1 MSASSSSNHHESEGL
16 LYFGRSR
23 RNSKTGPVSPVNNVH
38 HIDKQE
44 SPNSNKLG
52 TFDGVFIPTTLNVLS
67 ILMFL
72 RFGFILCQSGIL
84 GMFGLLIVS
93 YAIDLLTTLSISAIA
108 TNGTVKGGGAYYM
121 ISRSLGPEFGG
132 SIGLVFYVGQVL
144 NAGMNVVGFCEPF
157 LQNFGNENGLI
168 AKIMPEG
175 KIWMLIYST
184 ILLLLCS
191 GISLKQSLFA
201 KTGRW
206 LFVILIFSTFTVPLS
221 AFFVKPFVDAKFG
234 AYTGFSF
241 QTLKENMM
249 PSFKPVPDTPAMNF
263 QVLFG
268 IFFPAT
274 AGIFAGASM
283 SGDLKNPSVSIPAGT
298 LKGLL
303 LTFISYSL
311 VIITMGACI
320 SRDMLYN
327 DVQVL
332 QNVNISK
339 YFIIMGEFSTS
350 LFSAIVGIIGSAKQ
364 LQAVARDEV
373 LPFTSAFAKGTPVT
387 DDPIAAVVF
396 TYILAQI
403 IIFFDVN
410 QIATFITMAF
420 LMTFIVTNLACFLLR
435 IASAPNFRPSFR
447 YFNSYTAAAG
457 AAASIAAM
465 FVADGMTA
473 SLMMIIL
480 AALFLTIHY
489 ISPPKP
495 WGDVSQSLIYHQ
507 VRKYLLRLR
516 QDHVKFWRP
525 QILLLVDD
533 PRTALKLIYFCN
545 SLKKGGLYVLGHVVV
560 TQDFQNS
567 FHEIKK
573 QQDAWK
579 QLRDV
584 SGVKAFIQISAGPDL
599 VWGAR
604 NVYLGSGLGGMRPNI
619 TVLGFF
625 EKQNHLVG
633 SQIRSSS
640 IPATASLPTDDCRHE
655 STINVQHWV
664 NIIEDL
670 LIMRA
675 NVAVAKGFP
684 QLELPSKNTTKDSKL
699 DSDKKYIDLYPIQ
712 MSAQIIDKNGETS
725 ALTTNFDTY
734 TLILQMGAILNTV
747 PSWKQNYTLRV
758 IVFVEYEED
767 VEEEE
772 SRIKILLEQ
781 LRIKAVIVVIC
792 LNSGNNESY
801 EVIVRG
807 KKDKNGRIEN
817 VLSKLEWWQ
826 NLQSARREY
835 ERKYGIPVDL
845 SRASTLP
852 ADHIDTIVPNDTNV
866 ANSGNVLH
874 EVAMHPSHV
883 SRLLK
888 TQKRR
893 RHTMSSIQQMGLSFS
908 MQTSKILKSQV
919 RHATD
924 FFRDEADL
932 DDYSSDSDSAT
943 TGTESDASSINES
956 FQSPRN
962 SLASKPKISVM
973 SHDHVSTIN
982 DRIPKS
988 AQPKQDPPIFKPIFT
1003 LEEIPNKTE
1012 SGKKPYF
1019 LSPQDDPVSGPIYDA
1034 TKLTPAFS
1042 RSSRNSSRPNF
1053 TGLAIPR
1060 TTVEEIDDGRP
1071 TIKFDTKTQ
1080 KKKRVSSKKDS
1091 LDASLPKETTSLLAS
1106 DSQCYNT
1113 LNTGDRGEYIKQEEL
1128 NVGYPQQEGPKST
1141 EDGDDED
1148 DDNGNED
1155 SSYLSFNDLPADAQ
1169 HLILNDMMR
1178 TTSKH
1183 AAVIFSTLPAPFFG
1197 THLSEEESYQ
1207 YVESLELWCQDLPPI
1222 LLLNSQ
1228 TITVTTAL

>member
-1 MSASSSSNHHESEGL
+1 MSASSLSSRYEPDGL
-16 LYFGRSR
+16 QYFGRSR
-23 RNSKTGPVSPVNNVH
+23 QSFKAVSIGRTNHPVHNEGHTTSTSH
-38 HIDKQE
+38 
-44 SPNSNKLG
+44 KLG

-157 LQNFGNENGLI
+157 LQNFGNQNGEI

-175 KIWMLIYST
+175 KHWMLVYST
-184 ILLLLCS
+184 ALLLLCS

-206 LFVILIFSTFTVPLS
+206 LFAILIFSTFTVPLS
-221 AFFVKPFVDAKFG
+221 AFFVKPFVDARFG
-234 AYTGFSF
+234 SYTGFSF
-241 QTLKENMM
+241 QTIKENLL
-249 PSFKPVPDTPAMNF
+249 PSFRPVPDTPPINF
-263 QVLFG
+263 QILFG

-283 SGDLKNPSVSIPAGT
+283 SGDLKKPSVSIPEGT

-311 VIITMGACI
+311 VIVTMGSCI
-320 SRDMLYN
+320 SRDMLYK

-332 QNVNISK
+332 QNVNICK

-373 LPFTSAFAKGTPVT
+373 LPFTSSFAKGTPGT
-387 DDPIAAVVF
+387 DDPISAVIF
-396 TYILAQI
+396 TYLLAQV

-420 LMTFIVTNLACFLLR
+420 LMTFVVTNLACFLLR

-447 YFNSYTAAAG
+447 YFNTYTAAAG
-457 AAASIAAM
+457 AAASVLAM
-465 FVADGMTA
+465 FVADGMSA
-473 SLMMIIL
+473 SLMIIVL

-525 QILLLVDD
+525 QILLLVDN
-533 PRTALKLIYFCN
+533 PRSALNLIYFCN

-567 FHEIKK
+567 FNEIKK

-579 QLRDV
+579 KLRDV
-584 SGVKAFIQISAGPDL
+584 SGVKAFVQISAGPDI

-625 EKQNHLVG
+625 EKQNHLSGPHVHH
-633 SQIRSSS
+633 SS
-640 IPATASLPTDDCRHE
+640 IPNTTTLPTDDCRHE
-655 STINVQHWV
+655 NTINVQHWV

-670 LIMRA
+670 LIMHA
-675 NVAVAKGFP
+675 NVAVAKGFTE
-684 QLELPSKNTTKDSKL
+684 LELPSKIISKDFKL
-699 DSDKKYIDLYPIQ
+699 KSSKKYIDLYPIQ
-712 MSAQIIDKNGETS
+712 MSAQIIDKNGEIS

-747 PSWKQNYTLRV
+747 ASWKKNHLLRV

-767 VEEEE
+767 VEEER
-772 SRIKILLEQ
+772 SRIKLLLEQ
-781 LRIKAVIVVIC
+781 LRIKAETLVIC
-792 LNSGNNESY
+792 LNSGSNESY

-807 KKDKNGRIEN
+807 KKDKTGRIEN
-817 VLSKLEWWQ
+817 VLSKLDWW
-826 NLQSARREY
+826 NDLQSSRRDYEAR
-835 ERKYGIPVDL
+835 YGIPVDL
-845 SRASTLP
+845 SKESP
-852 ADHIDTIVPNDTNV
+852 IPSSHIETIVPNDNGA
-866 ANSGNVLH
+866 ANSGSVIH
-874 EVAMHPSHV
+874 EVAMHPSHINK
-883 SRLLK
+883 LL
-888 TQKRR
+888 TGQKRR
-893 RHTMSSIQQMGLSFS
+893 RHTMTSLQQMGFSFS
-908 MQTSKILKSQV
+908 MQTSKILKSQMH
-919 RHATD
+919 HATD
-924 FFRDEADL
+924 FFRDETDL
-932 DDYSSDSDSAT
+932 DGYSSESDSAT
-943 TGTESDASSINES
+943 TGNESDSISIKEPLRVRRDSFYSRPKLSLMSNDHSSTVKDRVPKNAQQNPNS
-956 FQSPRN
+956 RRSQNNLAVSPSISPSSKDNFGSGYSSDSSRLTS
-962 SLASKPKISVM
+962 SLANSSKSK
-973 SHDHVSTIN
+973 
-982 DRIPKS
+982 
-988 AQPKQDPPIFKPIFT
+988 
-1003 LEEIPNKTE
+1003 
-1012 SGKKPYF
+1012 
-1019 LSPQDDPVSGPIYDA
+1019 
-1034 TKLTPAFS
+1034 
-1042 RSSRNSSRPNF
+1042 SRPNF

-1060 TTVEEIDDGRP
+1060 TTVEEVDDGRP
-1071 TIKFDTKTQ
+1071 TIKFDSNP
-1080 KKKRVSSKKDS
+1080 KKKSKDAGKKSIDS
-1091 LDASLPKETTSLLAS
+1091 GISTPKETTLLLS
-1106 DSQCYNT
+1106 SGDKSYST
-1113 LNTGDRGEYIKQEEL
+1113 LNELDRGKALDVEESSLEYPSD
-1128 NVGYPQQEGPKST
+1128 NVKST
-1141 EDGDDED
+1141 YEGEV
-1148 DDNGNED
+1148 EEE
-1155 SSYLSFNDLPADAQ
+1155 SYLSFNDLPADAQ

-1178 TTSKH
+1178 ATSNNT
-1183 AAVIFSTLPAPFFG
+1183 AVIFSTLPAPSFG
-1197 THLSEEESYQ
+1197 THLSEEDSYQ
-1207 YVESLELWCQDLPPI
+1207 YVESLDLWCKDLPPT